1 MANRNADNENSSND
15 LEPPSSTPFAGRSQ
29 LAQIFVCSL
38 ISIPLAVVSGLLW
51 NGLFDPP
58 RGSIFWQ
65 MAAIAACCPFVVG
78 IALHWPG
85 QQPLSQRLVN
95 GVGLGLL
102 SVIVHS
108 LLIFGAFAIWVFFF
122 FAS

>member
-15 LEPPSSTPFAGRSQ
+15 LEPPSSTPFSGRSQ
-29 LAQIFVCSL
+29 LAQIFVCSF
-38 ISIPLAVVSGLLW
+38 ISIPVAVVCGLLW
-51 NGLFDPP
+51 SGLFDPP

-65 MAAIAACCPFVVG
+65 MAAIAAGCPFVVG
-78 IALHWPG
+78 IALHWSK

-102 SVIVHS
+102 TACVNF
-108 LLIFGAFAIWVFFF
+108 LLF
-122 FAS
+122 FAGLVILTLTFGS